1 MRKEVCKEVVAAAQG
16 GCFGVFLLVFS
27 LFFLVFS
34 LFLSAEEVDTAL
46 FELLGGES

>member
-27 LFFLVFS
+27 LF
-34 LFLSAEEVDTAL
+34 LSAEEVDTAL